1 MSDKPACVIDNGT
14 GFTKMGYSGNMEPN
28 FIVPSLIST
37 IAEGKSDKKK
47 DIEDLNFFIGAE
59 ANNQRL
65 NYNIDAPIRHG
76 IVENWDNMEK
86 YWQRCIYQY
95 LKADPE
101 EHYMLLTEPPLNT
114 PENREY
120 TAEIMFE
127 TFNVPAL
134 YIGVQA
140 VLALCASIFAPKKKS
155 KKEKK
160 SGNASH
166 GANKEITGC
175 VVDSGD
181 GATHI
186 IPVDHGYVIGSRI
199 SHVPLAGSDVTAFIL
214 NLLRERGEPVEA
226 DQAIS
231 IARTIKEQWCYVA
244 PDIKAEFNSYDANP
258 TTKFRC
264 YEGKTMKSKRDF
276 KIDVG
281 YERFLGPEIFF
292 SPEIFSNQHTTPLPT
307 LVDNV
312 ILNCP
317 VDCRRPL
324 FNYIALSGGTTMF
337 SNFARRLQRDV
348 KRRVRGREKMQFEQT
363 GFQAR
368 QIDVNVIEHN
378 FQRFAVWFGGSIMCI
393 QPSFKASFHT
403 AAQYAEVGPSIAR
416 HNAAFQSVT

>member
-28 FIVPSLIST
+28 FIVPSLIAT
-37 IAEGKSDKKK
+37 IAEGKSDKKT
-47 DIEDLNFFIGAE
+47 DIEDLNFMIGDE
-59 ANNQRL
+59 AKATPI
-65 NYNIDAPIRHG
+65 YNLGAMIEHG
-76 IVENWDNMEK
+76 IVSSWDNMEK

-95 LKADPE
+95 LAADPE

-140 VLALCASIFAPKKKS
+140 VLALCASIFAPKKKTQA
-155 KKEKK
+155 EKK
-160 SGNASH
+160 GGNAAH
-166 GANKEITGC
+166 GAVKEITGC

-214 NLLRERGEPVEA
+214 ALLRERGEPVDPE
-226 DQAIS
+226 QANS
-231 IARTIKEQWCYVA
+231 IARQIKESWCYVA
-244 PDIKAEFNSYDANP
+244 PDIKEEFKKYDNDP
-258 TTKFRC
+258 SKFRL
-264 YEGKTMKSKRDF
+264 YTGQNPKTKKEF
-276 KIDVG
+276 QIDVG

-292 SPEIFSNQHTTPLPT
+292 SPEMFSTQFTTPLPT

-312 ILNCP
+312 ILQCP

-324 FNYIALSGGTTMF
+324 FNYITLSGGTTMF
-337 SNFARRLQRDV
+337 SNFAKRLSRDV
-348 KRRVRGREKMQFEQT
+348 KRRVRGREDLQEAKTKFK
-363 GFQAR
+363 AR
-368 QIDVNVIEHN
+368 KIDVNVIEHN

-393 QPSFKASFHT
+393 QPSFLASFHT
-403 AAQYAEVGPSIAR
+403 AAAYAEIGPSIAR
-416 HNAAFQSVT
+416 HNAAFQAVT